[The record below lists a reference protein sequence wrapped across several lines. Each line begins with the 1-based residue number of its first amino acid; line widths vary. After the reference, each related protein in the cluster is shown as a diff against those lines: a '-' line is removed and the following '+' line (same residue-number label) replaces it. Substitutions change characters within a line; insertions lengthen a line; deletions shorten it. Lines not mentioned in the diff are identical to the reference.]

1 MPDTPQNFQTH
12 ARYVPGYH
20 FILAAI
26 LLANL
31 VIRVVETIRHPGW
44 MNAWTI
50 VMAGAFITM
59 AWYLREFPKRAQ
71 DRVIRLEERLRLGRL
86 LPTEYRPRLNEFTA
100 SQLIALRF
108 ASDEELPA
116 LAVRVLNEK
125 IQDRTAIKTLIQQ
138 WRADHLR
145 M

>member
-1 MPDTPQNFQTH
+1 MTEPQNLQNH

-20 FILAAI
+20 FVLFGILFINLI
-26 LLANL
+26 L
-31 VIRVVETIRHPGW
+31 RVVVAIRHPGW

-50 VMAGAFITM
+50 VMAVAFILM
-59 AWYLREFPKRAQ
+59 WWYLREFPKRAQ

-86 LPTEYRPRLNEFTA
+86 LPTEYRPRLNEFTT

-108 ASDEELPA
+108 ASDEELPT
-116 LAVRVLNEK
+116 LAVRVLTEG
-125 IQDRTAIKTLIQQ
+125 ITGRREIKELIRQ
-138 WRADHLR
+138 WRADSLR

>member
-1 MPDTPQNFQTH
+1 MTEPQSLQNH

-20 FILAAI
+20 FVLFGILFVNLI
-26 LLANL
+26 LR
-31 VIRVVETIRHPGW
+31 VIVTIRHPGW

-50 VMAGAFITM
+50 VMAVAFILM
-59 AWYLREFPKRAQ
+59 WWYLREFPKRAQ

-86 LPTEYRPRLNEFTA
+86 LPAEYRPRLNEFTT

-108 ASDEELPA
+108 ASDEELPT
-116 LAVRVLNEK
+116 LAVRVLAEG
-125 IQDRTAIKTLIQQ
+125 ITGRRAIKELIRQ
-138 WRADHLR
+138 WGADNLR

>member
-1 MPDTPQNFQTH
+1 MTEPQNFENH
-12 ARYVPGYH
+12 GRYVPGYH

-31 VIRVVETIRHPGW
+31 VIRIVATIRNPGW
-44 MNAWTI
+44 MNLWTI
-50 VMAGAFITM
+50 VMAGAFILM

-86 LPTEYRPRLNEFTA
+86 LPADLRPRLSEFSA
-100 SQLIALRF
+100 GQLIGLRF
-108 ASDEELPA
+108 ASDEELPT
-116 LAVRVLNEK
+116 LAARVLNEN
-125 IQDRTAIKTLIQQ
+125 IHDRTAIKRMIQQ

>member
-1 MPDTPQNFQTH
+1 MTEPQNFENH
-12 ARYVPGYH
+12 GRYVPGYH
-20 FILAAI
+20 FFLSAV
-26 LLANL
+26 LLVNL
-31 VIRVVETIRHPGW
+31 VVRVVETIRHPGW

-50 VMAGAFITM
+50 VMAAAFILM
-59 AWYLREFPKRAQ
+59 WWYLREFPKRAQ

-86 LPTEYRPRLNEFTA
+86 LPPDYRPRLNEFTT

-108 ASDEELPA
+108 ASDEELPT
-116 LAVRVLNEK
+116 LAVRVLTEGVTS
-125 IQDRTAIKTLIQQ
+125 RRAIKEMIQQ

>member
-1 MPDTPQNFQTH
+1 MTEPQSLQNH

-20 FILAAI
+20 FVLFGILFVNLI
-26 LLANL
+26 LR
-31 VIRVVETIRHPGW
+31 VIETIRHPGW

-50 VMAGAFITM
+50 VMAVAFILM
-59 AWYLREFPKRAQ
+59 WWYLREFPKRAQ

-86 LPTEYRPRLNEFTA
+86 LPAEYRPRLNEFTT

-116 LAVRVLNEK
+116 LAVRVLTEG
-125 IQDRTAIKTLIQQ
+125 ITGRRAIKELIRQ
-138 WRADHLR
+138 WRADTLR